1 MSKTEIEGNGEVNSS
16 DIPKGDHQAH
26 EMRDPKTN
34 DSLPSR
40 SPSVQYQLKQVVGKG
55 SYGVVYRAVNKKS
68 KQTVAIKEINYDN
81 DEELSEIMIEIDLLK
96 NLNHINIVKYHGFIQ
111 KSSNLY
117 IILEYASHGSLK
129 SLFAKR
135 PNKRLEENE
144 TTIYIKQT
152 LHGLNY
158 LHEQGVIHRDIKAA
172 NLLLDANNV
181 VKLADFGVS
190 TMVNNTAMTLAGSLN
205 WMAPEIITN
214 KGASTLSD
222 IWSLGATV
230 VELMTGNP
238 PFHNLIDINIYYAI
252 ENDKYYPPD
261 SLPDKCKHFLKQCF
275 HKSMYRRPTAAQLL
289 KHPWLRDIRNVGPKV
304 SKERKLSKFQEN
316 DTDMDQDWDS
326 DFTESTNT
334 PKNSLTNFVAKRAS
348 NSDIYISRTSSP
360 GRPGAIQL
368 HRSPTR
374 SPVKLGRYVSGD
386 SDIFDEL
393 NKDINE
399 LEDELPA
406 SGYYYLEKIR
416 SGGILAKE
424 KLPLIFNDCKTS
436 DIVECLFLLLRNEC
450 IIDEKTET
458 MIRLFEYDIKSNES
472 KVKNQFIN
480 YGGLIKAFDNEQLI
494 SKCFLMETSKS
505 LSGYQFMFQCGI
517 MNHIQNY
524 NSNPCVYL
532 ELVYRYL
539 DVTSIKFWYN
549 WCVTNLDV
557 ALLVKELSGD
567 KRAQSI
573 LIKLSSWDNRVNAE
587 HSHWTLQTILPKII
601 DQYSRLD
608 SLNLHC
614 MYIVLKSMTLMLQTP
629 YSDESVPDDTNT
641 PYHSVDR
648 TPSGN
653 MIRSAQSN
661 SNNGS
666 PIKQTYLTT
675 FQTHEYRNS
684 SINDSI
690 SALALPV
697 GTQKWLLGILG
708 HENTLIKVS
717 NIHVWKYFTKVC
729 YNASHLDPGFL
740 SLLYSS
746 PLLFQLLDSLLDQY
760 KSSHNQATRKSLV
773 SILRQ
778 WLMLLV
784 EISRKKT
791 LPDKANHEALFFQI
805 VASFMKLNKFS
816 SLGIEIILNILQR
829 NGSLLK
835 GSTRKEMALLLKTSG
850 ILGRVF
856 YEFDPE
862 DIDFSA
868 FVNRY
873 TKLCSLQP
881 YDTFCKDILC
891 QGSFLKR
898 IQVFFE
904 TYESSILIQLDLLK
918 LLKVLFLHGDHSD
931 SAVHDVLVPV
941 VKFLNSNWKSQGTTA
956 HQRQVGGD
964 SVLLIQLCNDLR
976 SLISSS

>member
-1 MSKTEIEGNGEVNSS
+1 MSKTEIKQSEEVDSS
-16 DIPKGDHQAH
+16 ECPKGHRQTH
-26 EMRDPKTN
+26 EMNASKTN
-34 DSLPSR
+34 EALPSS

-129 SLFAKR
+129 NLFAKR
-135 PNKRLEENE
+135 PTKRLEENE

-152 LHGLNY
+152 LHGLAY

-172 NLLLDANNV
+172 NLLLDANNI

-275 HKSMYRRPTAAQLL
+275 HKSMYRRPTAVQLL
-289 KHPWLRDIRNVGPKV
+289 KHPWLRDIRETAPKLTRE
-304 SKERKLSKFQEN
+304 SKLSKFQEV
-316 DTDMDQDWDS
+316 DTDMDQDWDA
-326 DFTESTNT
+326 DFTEPTEI
-334 PKNSLTNFVAKRAS
+334 PRDSLTNFVAKRAS
-348 NSDIYISRTSSP
+348 NSDLYTSRTSSP
-360 GRPGAIQL
+360 ARPGAIQL
-368 HRSPTR
+368 HRSPAKP
-374 SPVKLGRYVSGD
+374 PVKLGRYLSGD
-386 SDIFDEL
+386 SDISDEL

-399 LEDELPA
+399 LENELPVN
-406 SGYYYLEKIR
+406 GYYYLEKIR
-416 SGGILAKE
+416 SGAMSTKE

-436 DIVECLFLLLRNEC
+436 DIVECLFLLLSDEC
-450 IIDEKTET
+450 IINDKT
-458 MIRLFEYDIKSNES
+458 DIVIQLLEHDAKLNES

-480 YGGLIKAFDNEQLI
+480 YGGLNRAFGNERLI
-494 SKCFLMETSKS
+494 STCFLMETSNS
-505 LSGYQFMFQCGI
+505 LYGYQFMFQCGI
-517 MNHIQNY
+517 MNHISSY
-524 NSNPCVYL
+524 SSNPRVYL
-532 ELVYRYL
+532 ELVYQYL

-549 WCVTNLDV
+549 WCAANLDV
-557 ALLVKELSGD
+557 TLLVNQLLGD

-573 LIKLSSWDNRVNAE
+573 LIKLSSLDNRIDVE
-587 HSHWTLQTILPKII
+587 YSHWTLQTILPKII
-601 DQYSRLD
+601 NKYPRLD

-629 YSDESVPDDTNT
+629 YSDELGPEDSNIPI
-641 PYHSVDR
+641 HSVGR

-653 MIRSAQSN
+653 MIPSAPSSSN
-661 SNNGS
+661 GGS
-666 PIKQTYLTT
+666 PIKQKYLRTL
-675 FQTHEYRNS
+675 QTHELRNS

-690 SALALPV
+690 SALALSV
-697 GTQKWLLGILG
+697 KTQKWLLGLLG

-717 NIHVWKYFTKVC
+717 NVHVWKYFTKVC
-729 YNASHLDPGFL
+729 YTASHLDPGFL
-740 SLLYSS
+740 SMLYSS
-746 PLLFQLLDSLLDQY
+746 PLFFQLLNSLLEQY
-760 KSSHNQATRKSLV
+760 KSSHNQATRKSLSSV
-773 SILRQ
+773 LKQ

-784 EISRKKT
+784 EISRKKL
-791 LPDKANHEALFFQI
+791 LPDKLNHEALFFQI
-805 VASFMKLNKFS
+805 VVSFMKLNKFS
-816 SLGIEIILNILQR
+816 SLGIEIILNIWQK
-829 NGSLLK
+829 NGLLK
-835 GSTRKEMALLLKTSG
+835 GSTRKDMALLLKTSG
-850 ILGRVF
+850 ILERVF

-873 TKLCSLQP
+873 TKLCSLHP
-881 YDTFCKDILC
+881 YNTFCKDILC
-891 QGSFLKR
+891 QGSFLNR

-904 TYESSILIQLDLLK
+904 TYESSVLIQLDLLK
-918 LLKVLFLHGDHSD
+918 LLKVLFLHGNHSD
-931 SAVHDVLVPV
+931 PEVHKVLVRV
-941 VKFLNSNWKSQGTTA
+941 VEFLDHNWKAHGTNT
-956 HQRQVGGD
+956 HTRQVGGD

-976 SLISSS
+976 SLISTSS